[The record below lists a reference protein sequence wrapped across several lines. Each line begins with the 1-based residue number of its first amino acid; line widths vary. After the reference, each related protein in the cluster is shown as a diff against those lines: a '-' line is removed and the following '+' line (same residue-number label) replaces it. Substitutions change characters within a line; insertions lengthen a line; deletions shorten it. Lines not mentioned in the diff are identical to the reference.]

1 MYADNSPATTT
12 LGADCGLISR
22 ESLTGQGGFAGQDTG
37 LANCTIERIAPLLQ
51 EPIFF
56 FYSFAI
62 GTRPD
67 GITYCEL
74 YQFRKAKQVIA
85 ETTSKG
91 DPNFT
96 FYDRECFANPTT
108 TSEIVAPTGSL

>member
-1 MYADNSPATTT
+1 MLTISQATTT
-12 LGADCGLISR
+12 VGADCGLISR